1 MSWAEILL
9 EYEAAGE
16 KISRRMK
23 ELENAG
29 DAQSLRLRYQYL
41 KVYKEIRDDMKA
53 IMRYV

>member
-29 DAQSLRLRYQYL
+29 DAQSLRLKYQYL